1 MASRTHGSCDHGFGS
16 AHAPD
21 GDNSRRILWALML
34 IGGFLIVEVIG
45 GLLSGSL
52 ALLADA
58 AHMLIDAIALSLAWL
73 AIRLCHRPANPAH
86 SYGYHR
92 LPVLAAFANGISL
105 VFIVCW
111 IFVEAAFRFF
121 DPAPVLAG
129 PMLAVAAIGLGV
141 NVVAFGFLHG
151 ADRNN
156 LNVRGALLHVLGD
169 LLGSVAAIA
178 AAIIIMTTGWTPV
191 DLILS
196 MVVGLVILKSAAG
209 LIRDSA
215 HVLLEGTPRHLEIG
229 DVESDLVEAV
239 PHVQDIHHVH
249 LWMLSEDRSLL
260 TLHARISEAG
270 NSDFI
275 ISSIRNRVA
284 ERFGIKHVTV
294 QVETERCTEDP
305 VAACV

>member
-1 MASRTHGSCDHGFGS
+1 MVSHSHGSCDHSFGS
-16 AHAPD
+16 DHARH
-21 GDNSRRILWALML
+21 GVNSRRILWALVL
-34 IGGFLIVEVIG
+34 IGGFMIVEVIG

-73 AIRLCHRPANPAH
+73 AIRLCQLPANPAH
-86 SYGYHR
+86 TYGYHR
-92 LPVLAAFANGISL
+92 LPVLAAFANGVSL

-111 IFVEAAFRFF
+111 IFVEAAFRLF

-129 PMLAVAAIGLGV
+129 PMLAVATVGLAV
-141 NVVAFGFLHG
+141 NLAAFGILHG

-178 AAIIIMTTGWTPV
+178 AAVIIMATGWTPV
-191 DLILS
+191 DPILS
-196 MVVGLVILKSAAG
+196 VVVGLVILKSAVG

-229 DVESDLVEAV
+229 DVESYLVEAV
-239 PHVQDIHHVH
+239 PHVRDVHHVH

-270 NSDFI
+270 NSNSI
-275 ISSIRNRVA
+275 IASIRNRVA

-294 QVETERCTEDP
+294 QIETERCTEDP
-305 VAACV
+305 AAACV